1 MSERKGHRKL
11 RLCSKKNY
19 ERKRRAVSK
28 HQAVLSGSTEN
39 TAHIDFS
46 DRQTQPKVNTKMQ
59 HQEEVV
65 SLTVSVPVLYFTEQA
80 VSSLDMLHRRLQRFD
95 AILEDWIYVF
105 ENGEISVCQ
114 LGNSDKGLQVTLSV
128 TIKEDFS
135 WILTYRGE
143 SVEPKFCTFIQDLSL
158 STNSVSRFCNLLNH
172 LSASKVCKGNSEP
185 QFLSLP
191 NIHKNSLMDHSTI
204 VSKNI

>member
-1 MSERKGHRKL
+1 MRSCFH
-11 RLCSKKNY
+11 Y
-19 ERKRRAVSK
+19 
-28 HQAVLSGSTEN
+28 
-39 TAHIDFS
+39 I
-46 DRQTQPKVNTKMQ
+46 
-59 HQEEVV
+59 
-65 SLTVSVPVLYFTEQA
+65 
-80 VSSLDMLHRRLQRFD
+80 
-95 AILEDWIYVF
+95 DWIYVF

-143 SVEPKFCTFIQDLSL
+143 SVEPKFCTFIQGLSL
-158 STNSVSRFCNLLNH
+158 STNSGEHLLYLCFMFYTNFIVSRFCNLLNH

-191 NIHKNSLMDHSTI
+191 NIHKNSLMDHS
-204 VSKNI
+204 S